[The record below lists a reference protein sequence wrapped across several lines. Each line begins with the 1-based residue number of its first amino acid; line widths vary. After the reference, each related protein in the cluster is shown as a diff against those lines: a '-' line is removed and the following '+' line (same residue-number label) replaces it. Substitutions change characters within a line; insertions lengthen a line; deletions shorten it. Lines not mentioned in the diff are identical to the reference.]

1 MTSRAFYSTLK
12 HIGTTTLAWIVAALL
27 FSLVRLYGVEEELV
41 YTRVAANRS
50 IWQLILIQ
58 GLVAGTAFGIIFG
71 LMERALKHKVFRKTS
86 YAVIILI
93 RLVGHLIFTLLISSL
108 LFLISAK
115 MSGQYEID
123 NVGKFILSSSFSKT
137 APVIIAYT
145 AFVSILFGLIRQT
158 DAMVGSGML
167 RNLLVGKYHHPKEEE
182 RIFMFLDLK
191 SSTTY
196 AERLGHILYSE
207 LIQDCFYDLTDALQ
221 EHEVEVYQY
230 VGDEAVLTWHIP
242 QGLKNGNCLGA
253 FFTFEQTIQARADY
267 YFNKY
272 DLVPVFKAGGNMGL
286 VMTAEVGVVKKEI
299 AYHSDVLNT
308 AARIQSCC
316 NPLGHRLLI
325 SEYLYNQLPM
335 LPDYK
340 FEEVGAVSLKGKI
353 QKVNIFSV
361 EPTTPLEHKFE
372 FSE

>member
-1 MTSRAFYSTLK
+1 
-12 HIGTTTLAWIVAALL
+12 LAWIVAALL

-41 YTRVAANRS
+41 YTRGAASRS

-123 NVGKFILSSSFSKT
+123 DVGKFILSSSFSKT

-167 RNLLVGKYHHPKEEE
+167 RKLLVGKYHHPKEEE

-340 FEEVGAVSLKGKI
+340 FEEVGAVSLKGKT